1 VGDPVGDNDTGLAV
15 EDEVVGFAEVGTGV
29 AGFDEV
35 GLAEVG
41 TEVVGFAEVGFAEVG
56 TEVVGFTEVGTEV
69 VGFAV
74 VGTEVVGFVEV
85 GTAVGV
91 EVVGFTIAKQSSD
104 RKKRLSCFNRNRR
117 TYFRRWF
124 ERRGFQGGRTSG
136 RLCRGRMGGGL

>member
-1 VGDPVGDNDTGLAV
+1 MGDLVGDNDTGLAV

-35 GLAEVG
+35 GL
-41 TEVVGFAEVGFAEVG
+41 AEVG

-91 EVVGFTIAKQSSD
+91 EVVGFTIAKQSSV